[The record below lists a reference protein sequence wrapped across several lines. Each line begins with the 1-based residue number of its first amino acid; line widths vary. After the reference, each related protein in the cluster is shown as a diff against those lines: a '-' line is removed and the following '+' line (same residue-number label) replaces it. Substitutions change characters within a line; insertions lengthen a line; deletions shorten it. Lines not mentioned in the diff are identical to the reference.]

1 MELADDLTSQHGGWL
16 TLCEEGE
23 GWALGALSSSD
34 LRVALWRNQKSILS
48 VTAEGSVLC
57 PKCANRRAVGRLTSS
72 PGSEIATWH
81 SIQVRGLCYVQSA
94 VQSI

>member
-1 MELADDLTSQHGGWL
+1 MELADDLTSQRGRWL

-23 GWALGALSSSD
+23 GWAFGALSSSD

-57 PKCANRRAVGRLTSS
+57 PTCANRRAVGRLTSS

-81 SIQVRGLCYVQSA
+81 SIQVRGLCYVWSA